1 MIEFL
6 TFIIGGGI
14 LFLIGASIFFSLYS
28 IGGSLAFMF
37 KRNYP
42 EVPAGKASTPPTP
55 TRKTKS
61 KAPTVSEF
69 GDDYKLPEFYWA
81 E

>member
-14 LFLIGASIFFSLYS
+14 LFCIGASIFFSLYS
-28 IGGSLAFMF
+28 IGGSLAFIF
-37 KRNYP
+37 RKDLP
-42 EVPAGKASTPPTP
+42 LLPTTKASTSPIPTK
-55 TRKTKS
+55 KTKS
-61 KAPTVSEF
+61 KAPVVSEF

>member
-14 LFLIGASIFFSLYS
+14 LFWIGASIFFSLYS
-28 IGGSLAFMF
+28 IGGSLAFIF
-37 KRNYP
+37 RKDLP
-42 EVPAGKASTPPTP
+42 LLPTAKASTPPTP
-55 TRKTKS
+55 TKKTKS